1 MKGYAQLGYVLVLL
15 QSGLTILAALGE
27 VVVMGGNPLY
37 LLVPL
42 LHTGAL
48 IVAGSNLRRRW
59 GAVLLIVLESLSL
72 LGFWLSFAIGY
83 LPWVV
88 YPVNLT
94 GLMTDVALPATVL
107 FLALWSLAYRRGTG
121 TTVTRVLR

>member
-15 QSGLTILAALGE
+15 QGSLTLLAALGE

-37 LLVPL
+37 LAVPS
-42 LHTGAL
+42 LHTVAL

-59 GAVLLIVLESLSL
+59 GAILLMVLESLSL
-72 LGFWLSFAIGY
+72 LGFWLSFAVGY

-94 GLMTDVALPATVL
+94 GLLTDVALPASVL
-107 FLALWSLAYRRGTG
+107 FLALWSLVQRRVPGA
-121 TTVTRVLR
+121 VA